1 MQKYANYAYIVFNRI
16 SYPPTIE
23 MYIFIIA
30 SGQKGH
36 GYFMEKKGIETENR
50 DQLAVSKDIETQLSI
65 IDIINMML
73 TFWWLIVI
81 LAVLVGGSTYAY
93 SKITSVPLYNSTGT
107 LYIDAQKE
115 QKTDDVNTS
124 ALIGVQSLMPT
135 YIEVLKS
142 KPFLQTVSDDIDNKY
157 SFSEILDKVSIT
169 ALEETNLITVSVNAA
184 DAHDAYLI
192 CNSIVNNAFDEIIR
206 VFEGGSVKLINNPE
220 EATSPLPTNS
230 LRRGIIGFCV
240 GAAIA
245 MLIIFLINLFDTRV
259 KSAEELKSK
268 YNLPILGEVSNLH
281 EI

>member
-1 MQKYANYAYIVFNRI
+1 
-16 SYPPTIE
+16 
-23 MYIFIIA
+23 
-30 SGQKGH
+30 
-36 GYFMEKKGIETENR
+36 MEKKGIETENR
-50 DQLAVSKDIETQLSI
+50 DQLNVSKDIETQLSI

-93 SKITSVPLYNSTGT
+93 SKITSIPQYNSTGT

-169 ALEETNLITVSVNAA
+169 ALEETNLIKVSVNAA

-230 LRRGIIGFCV
+230 LKRGIIGFCV

-259 KSAEELKSK
+259 KSAEELKNK

>member
-1 MQKYANYAYIVFNRI
+1 MDKK
-16 SYPPTIE
+16 T
-23 MYIFIIA
+23 
-30 SGQKGH
+30 
-36 GYFMEKKGIETENR
+36 MENAAQEQAGS
-50 DQLAVSKDIETQLSI
+50 SKEIETQLSL

-93 SKITSVPLYNSTGT
+93 SKITSIPQYNSTGT
-107 LYIDAQKE
+107 LYINTQKE
-115 QKTDDVNTS
+115 QKTDDVNTN
-124 ALIGVQSLMPT
+124 ALTGAQTLMPT
-135 YIEVLKS
+135 YIEILKS

-157 SFSEILDKVSIT
+157 SFSEIKSKMSISSI
-169 ALEETNLITVSVNAA
+169 EETNLITISVNAA
-184 DAHDAYLI
+184 DAHDAYII

-220 EATSPLPTNS
+220 EATSAQPTNS
-230 LRRGIIGFCV
+230 LKKGIIGFCV
-240 GAAIA
+240 GAVIA

-259 KSAEELKSK
+259 KSSEELKNR